1 MKALIVTLLSA
12 MLCQPCIAGWQVTRA
27 NPLDADW
34 SQLMSVSGRYAV
46 GEIAYTSGPP
56 NVTVQAALY
65 DLKMGTWKALDT
77 RDTTANAVSD
87 TWAAGFLYQPGNAS
101 VVKATAWP
109 LAGGPARDLQ
119 PTGALTSKLTSA
131 SGQLLAGSAQFAG
144 KIHAYVWDLAGGQEY
159 DLHPPAAVNGSQ
171 VNGIDGTRSVGEIGL
186 GGGTGSHAVL
196 WPSLAAGYVD
206 LNPTGAVYGST
217 AYDIS
222 DNTQV
227 GEVDGLAALWRGSAG
242 SYVNLHPSW
251 LPSAALSYALGA
263 DAHVQVGYVDY
274 DRGAGT
280 FPRFPAHAT
289 VWFGTAAS
297 MFDLHSLLDPA
308 YYRDSVANDVWVDE
322 LGNIYVVGSAARV
335 NGGPA
340 EALLWTYL
348 VPEPGS
354 LAPLALGLAGLSLFR
369 RRQGTTCRWRP
380 TTSSGRSPRH
390 P

>member
-131 SGQLLAGSAQFAG
+131 SGQLLAGSAQFSG
-144 KIHAYVWDLAGGQEY
+144 KIHAYVWDIATGQQY
-159 DLHPPAAVNGSQ
+159 DLHPAAALSGSS
-171 VNGIDGTRSVGEIGL
+171 VSGLDGNRAAGTLGL
-186 GGGTGSHAVL
+186 GGGVTHAVL
-196 WPSLAAGYVD
+196 WNDVANEDYVD
-206 LNPTGAVYGST
+206 LDPGSLPYYGSE
-217 AYDIS
+217 ALALS
-222 DNTQV
+222 GGSQV
-227 GEVDGLAALWRGSAG
+227 GRLGKSAALWHGTAE
-242 SYVNLHPSW
+242 SYVALHPEW
-251 LPSAALSYALGA
+251 IPTALSSIARGV
-263 DAHVQVGYVDY
+263 DKNVQVGLVVYGIAYGNVP
-274 DRGAGT
+274 T
-280 FPRFPAHAT
+280 HAS
-289 VWFGTAAS
+289 VWFGSAES
-297 MFDLHSLLDPA
+297 FCDLHSLLDPS

-322 LGNIYVVGSAARV
+322 IGNIYVVGYGAVV

-340 EALLWTYL
+340 EALVWTYL

-354 LAPLALGLAGLSLFR
+354 LAALALGLAGLPLLRPR
-369 RRQGTTCRWRP
+369 RLQ
-380 TTSSGRSPRH
+380 
-390 P
+390 